1 MNDDYLWDRSGPPDL
16 EVARL
21 ERTLAPLRYRHRA
34 PRPSHVRWAIA
45 GAVMAAAAGL
55 LLMVTPGA
63 QNSSWQAAG
72 AKPRQGQMVRTGNTG
87 VRLDA
92 EESGRAD
99 LGGNSVLR
107 TTRGKRRALH

>member
-63 QNSSWQAAG
+63 QNSSWQVAR
-72 AKPRQGQMVRTGNTG
+72 AKLRQGQIGRTGNTAG
-87 VRLDA
+87 RVDA
-92 EESGRAD
+92 EEVGRRGLGAHSG
-99 LGGNSVLR
+99 LR
-107 TTRGKRRALH
+107 TTAAQR